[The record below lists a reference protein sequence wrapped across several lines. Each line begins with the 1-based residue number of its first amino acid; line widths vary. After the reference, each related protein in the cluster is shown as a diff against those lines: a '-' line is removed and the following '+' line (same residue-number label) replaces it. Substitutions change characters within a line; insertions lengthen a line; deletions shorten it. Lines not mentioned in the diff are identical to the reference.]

1 MISVSGKKW
10 IENKVNKNSIEKI
23 KQDFQFSEIISRLIV
38 SRNFDIHEIHSIKN
52 EIEITNEFKNDYDFD
67 LATDILIKSI
77 KEKDLICIFGDY
89 DVDGTAS
96 TSLLVRFF
104 DYIKQPY
111 FFYIPD
117 RERDGYGPSRELFKK
132 LILKKPKLTIMVDCG
147 SSSHESINFLNDNNI
162 KSIIIDHHDI
172 NKPYP
177 KSNVIIN
184 PKKNDNNILNNY
196 FCATTLTYFFLDIL
210 INKIESSYKISNF
223 LIYVLLAI
231 VCDVM
236 PLRKINRIIALDQ
249 IKKFNLNDNIA
260 FRSLYKLSDKTNK
273 LSIDDLGYFIGP
285 IINSGGR
292 LSNSVLGTLLLSSN
306 DPKIVESKSIK
317 LIELNNKR
325 KKIESSILSDVNFEK
340 IQKDN
345 KDVIIYYNPSINEGL
360 IGIIA
365 ARLKDY
371 FNKPSIVIT
380 NSKKFLKGSAR
391 STYNYNMGKV
401 IKKLV
406 DNKLIEKG
414 GGHNMAAGFTVK
426 KNQINKM
433 ESFILKDFS
442 LKNQETEL
450 VNKYDQEISS
460 SAVNASFV
468 REINKIGPFGTSNP
482 LPTFLIKNLKVIKT
496 NILNDKHIS
505 VIFKPNSGRSIKSIC
520 FNSLNTKIGYYLL
533 SYKENMNVIGQIHEN
548 IWNNKKSLQLNIKDV
563 LIKLN

>member
-1 MISVSGKKW
+1 M
-10 IENKVNKNSIEKI
+10 
-23 KQDFQFSEIISRLIV
+23 
-38 SRNFDIHEIHSIKN
+38 
-52 EIEITNEFKNDYDFD
+52 
-67 LATDILIKSI
+67 
-77 KEKDLICIFGDY
+77 
-89 DVDGTAS
+89 
-96 TSLLVRFF
+96 VRFF

-117 RERDGYGPSRELFKK
+117 RERDGYGPSIELFKK

-147 SSSHESINFLNDNNI
+147 SSSHEAINFLNDNNI

-292 LSNSVLGTLLLSSN
+292 LSNSLLGTLLLSSN

-325 KKIESSILSDVNFEK
+325 KKIESNILSDVNFEK

-380 NSKKFLKGSAR
+380 NSKKLLKGSAR

-548 IWNNKKSLQLNIKDV
+548 IWNNKKNLQLNIKDV